1 MCKLCMFVSNSKQK
15 ALYWTRIS
23 HEHYKRG
30 TRECNPMIRAKTSEQ
45 CKRECFASNSDK
57 SHQNGPKDL
66 CQCKSHENN
75 RNFTFCLLH
84 CSRTESLPTQL
95 DIRSVAQEYSQKN
108 ITKKR
113 FSLNRALRKSLNSIQ
128 NARFGLRGGGGRGVC
143 AGGEQGRSD
152 DPPAQA

>member
-1 MCKLCMFVSNSKQK
+1 MCKLCTFVSNSKQK

-23 HEHYKRG
+23 HEHYKRV
-30 TRECNPMIRAKTSEQ
+30 TRECNLMIRAKTSEQ

-66 CQCKSHENN
+66 CQCKSHKNN
-75 RNFTFCLLH
+75 RNFTFCLMH
-84 CSRTESLPTQL
+84 CSRTESLPTQ
-95 DIRSVAQEYSQKN
+95 SVAQEYSQKN